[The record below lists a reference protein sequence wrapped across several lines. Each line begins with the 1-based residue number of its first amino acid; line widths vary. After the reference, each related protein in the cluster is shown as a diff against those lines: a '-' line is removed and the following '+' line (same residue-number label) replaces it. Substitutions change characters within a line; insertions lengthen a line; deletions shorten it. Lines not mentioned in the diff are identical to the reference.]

1 LDSAPNP
8 VGGAY
13 NAPDPLAGFKKPT
26 SKGREGAMKGKR
38 KGEDRR
44 REGKGGQGK
53 RTSEHSPS
61 SQFATTLLNCS
72 KQNRTVPNSSTSS
85 SRKSSQLRL
94 NVTTPT
100 NNLQNTS
107 HQRDV

>member
-44 REGKGGQGK
+44 REGRGGEGKGRGL
-53 RTSEHSPS
+53 PS
-61 SQFATTLLNCS
+61 IPPVLNL
-72 KQNRTVPNSSTSS
+72 P
-85 SRKSSQLRL
+85 L
-94 NVTTPT
+94 
-100 NNLQNTS
+100 
-107 HQRDV
+107 HY